1 MNKRLAAL
9 IERVGTWPDAAQEE
23 AARALAAIEE
33 QRVGV
38 PAPVTPEDEAKL
50 AALRETIEQSIQG
63 GGSYTDEEVA
73 AYIERMHVHSEREGR

>member
-9 IERVGTWPDAAQEE
+9 IERVGTWPDAVQEE

-38 PAPVTPEDEAKL
+38 PAPLTPEDEAPPAG
-50 AALRETIEQSIQG
+50 AA
-63 GGSYTDEEVA
+63 A
-73 AYIERMHVHSEREGR
+73 